1 MRLGVAL
8 VALAASGC
16 AIGAGTS
23 TVGIWRPK
31 RVVDTEVCIEETPG
45 RCSRTVQVA
54 RDVPA
59 RSFGGGLVS
68 WFNPGYLHVRG
79 SEGAAHRF
87 ALDSH
92 VEYLRGRGP
101 FALGVRVGANIGFAL
116 HDLLFAMP
124 VSLVG
129 HWGYPRFSLYG
140 GTGYTP
146 YAVDRVAVGDLGM
159 STQLHGLNVMGG
171 GRVLL
176 RAGRANQMTASIDMF
191 RQYLQGV
198 VATSVTAAIGLH
210 F

>member
-1 MRLGVAL
+1 MRIGVTL
-8 VALAASGC
+8 VAVAASGC

-45 RCSRTVQVA
+45 RCARTTLVA

-68 WFNPGYLHVRG
+68 WFNPGYVQVRG
-79 SEGAAHRF
+79 SDGGAHRF

-92 VEYLRGRGP
+92 VEYLRGRGA
-101 FALGVRVGANIGFAL
+101 FALGVRVGANIGFGL

-124 VSLVG
+124 VSVVG

-146 YAVDRVAVGDLGM
+146 YAVDRVTVADTSM
-159 STQLHGLNVMGG
+159 STRLHGFHVMGG

-176 RAGRANQMTASIDMF
+176 RAGRANQMTAGIDVF
-191 RQYLQGV
+191 RQYLGGV
-198 VATSVTAAIGLH
+198 VATSATAAIGLH